1 MHKLAHGIYDTCL
14 AHSTGLV
21 LGMIRKV
28 MLEISHQILYHTSQE
43 INPEPEVKVPE
54 VKPEVKEPEE
64 VKSSGG
70 RQEADKSS
78 GGQGSGGSVFYDA
91 ESHTAEE
98 EIIGSTS
105 ARHY

>member
-1 MHKLAHGIYDTCL
+1 
-14 AHSTGLV
+14 
-21 LGMIRKV
+21 MIRKV

-43 INPEPEVKVPE
+43 INPEPKVEPEVKEPE
-54 VKPEVKEPEE
+54 VKPDVKEPDVKPDVKEPEVREPEE

-70 RQEADKSS
+70 GHEADKSS